1 MAAMAKRATNPQ
13 DIQAIQK
20 NLVDGVQNGSI
31 QPYVG
36 IPLIQELTQR
46 LTEVKAQ
53 MAQTMAGAGMPQ
65 PPQGQQA
72 PPIAEQVMQQAA
84 QESQGLESLPSNLPQ
99 EYAGGGIIAFEHGG
113 EVHMAEGGQPNPD
126 EYFSLNDIEEP
137 PSILERLMSGVEQGG
152 KYIKEN
158 ALPAANTGLDAAFPS
173 RKIARAA
180 FDQGVVKPINDAI
193 SSNPFAYFQ
202 VSDKNANNASEAH
215 RAIKNAIKGEL
226 GMEREPEQR
235 VYLGGLNKGEFPKP
249 PKYPKHGQPKAR
261 GGEVQRFNEGLLVD
275 ANYPDS
281 YYRSQAA
288 PTQLDPKSLESYV
301 QQYKT
306 LMPPKGA
313 TQTEYEEYLK
323 KRSGD
328 AEANKKQDL
337 NLALMQF
344 GLNLA
349 AGKSPRALE
358 NLGEAGIKTLPS
370 VQEAYKQRR
379 LADETSLRG
388 RAELERMAR
397 AEEIDA
403 LKGGLGIYGDERKI
417 QAEAEK
423 ADLQRQNAIAVAKL
437 QREAYKPTD
446 LDNYIRNYVT
456 NEIKNGSTRSP
467 EALALEATNKFPG
480 FVVKR
485 DIAGMQVGAQMA
497 GQGVTSAGQVLGAQT
512 TGIKEWND
520 LSPRDIAK
528 KAFKEATKQDQA
540 NKAKG
545 IDSDLAGQIRR
556 DWIQANTP
564 GAKPAPEKVVVP
576 PPPPPPKGAAP
587 SISSVEGAPAGSKIG
602 AYTTKGWEVKDK
614 NGTLLGYTRSN

>member
-1 MAAMAKRATNPQ
+1 MSRRAASMAAMANRSNNPQ

-20 NLVDGVQNGSI
+20 SLVDGVQNGSI

-65 PPQGQQA
+65 PQQGQQA
-72 PPIAEQVMQQAA
+72 PPIAQQVMQQAA

-99 EYAGGGIIAFEHGG
+99 EYAGGGIIAFEG
-113 EVHMAEGGQPNPD
+113 
-126 EYFSLNDIEEP
+126 
-137 PSILERLMSGVEQGG
+137 
-152 KYIKEN
+152 
-158 ALPAANTGLDAAFPS
+158 
-173 RKIARAA
+173 
-180 FDQGVVKPINDAI
+180 
-193 SSNPFAYFQ
+193 
-202 VSDKNANNASEAH
+202 
-215 RAIKNAIKGEL
+215 
-226 GMEREPEQR
+226 
-235 VYLGGLNKGEFPKP
+235 
-249 PKYPKHGQPKAR
+249 

-281 YYRSQAA
+281 YYRSQEAEVQ
-288 PTQLDPKSLESYV
+288 PDPKSIESYV
-301 QQYKT
+301 QQYKA

-337 NLALMQF
+337 NLALAQF

-358 NLGEAGIKTLPS
+358 NLGEAGIKTLPA

-403 LKGGLGIYGDERKI
+403 LKGGLGLYGEERKLTADEKK
-417 QAEAEK
+417 AE
-423 ADLQRQNAIAVAKL
+423 LQRQNAIAVAKL
-437 QREAYKPTD
+437 QREGYKPTD

-485 DIAGMQVGAQMA
+485 EVAGIAADTGAGAQA
-497 GQGVTSAGQVLGAQT
+497 LTAQQLSQQAIDKATDNYSKALENRKDPITIESNRLKKLDIENRKQGNPTNLQLEHRNKTISD
-512 TGIKEWND
+512 N
-520 LSPRDIAK
+520 
-528 KAFKEATKQDQA
+528 A
-540 NKAKG
+540 N
-545 IDSDLAGQIRR
+545 SM
-556 DWIQANTP
+556 TP
-564 GAKPAPEKVVVP
+564 SSQQRKVVP
-576 PPPPPPKGAAP
+576 PPVAKPGARLNVLPPGA
-587 SISSVEGAPAGSKIG
+587 VLEGTSGGKKVYKLPDGSRYIEK
-602 AYTTKGWEVKDK
+602 
-614 NGTLLGYTRSN
+614 